1 MRWFLLWIRDF
12 WLNCNDARS
21 RIAERI
27 MFRGLSILRQEHA
40 PHRGLRHLLLKL
52 GLK

>member
-1 MRWFLLWIRDF
+1 MRWLLLWIRDF

-21 RIAERI
+21 QIAEKI
-27 MFRGLSILRQEHA
+27 MFRGLFFLRQEHA
-40 PHRGLRHLLLKL
+40 PQKGLRRLLLKL